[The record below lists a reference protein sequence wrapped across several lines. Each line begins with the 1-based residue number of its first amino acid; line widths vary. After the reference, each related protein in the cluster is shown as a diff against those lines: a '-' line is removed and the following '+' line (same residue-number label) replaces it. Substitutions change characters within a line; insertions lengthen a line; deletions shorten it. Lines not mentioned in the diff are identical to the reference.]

1 MHKVIGDI
9 SKSKTTKTMI
19 SLTEFKGNKLINIRE
34 YFKNNTMAEWQPTKK
49 GVMISTD
56 KASELV
62 TIFEQVEDAIKKG
75 V

>member
-9 SKSKTTKTMI
+9 SKSKTKKTMI

-34 YFKNNTMAEWQPTKK
+34 YFKSGNDWFPTKK

-62 TIFEQVEDAIKKG
+62 TIFEQVEDEVKKG